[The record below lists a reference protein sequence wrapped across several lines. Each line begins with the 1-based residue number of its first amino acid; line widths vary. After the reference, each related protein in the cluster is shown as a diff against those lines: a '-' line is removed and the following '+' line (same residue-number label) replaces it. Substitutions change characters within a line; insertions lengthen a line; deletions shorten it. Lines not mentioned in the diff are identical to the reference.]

1 MLAALGRGDLTSGE
15 VEEALFPARSLQGI
29 ARRAL
34 SVARGRRGAK
44 AGDTGIP
51 VRGLIP
57 GMAVHL
63 AECCNPLPGER
74 IVGIVTT
81 GKGVTIHTIDCDTL
95 ESFGDTPERWLD
107 LSWEADADEK
117 GVHVGRLN
125 LVVANETGSLS
136 KLTTAIAKNNGNI
149 SNLKIT
155 NRSLDFF
162 EMLVDVEVK
171 DARHLGNIVAAL
183 RAVTSVSSVERE
195 RARH

>member
-1 MLAALGRGDLTSGE
+1 MTSPAARWRTRSS
-15 VEEALFPARSLQGI
+15 PARRLQGI

-34 SVARGRRGAK
+34 SVARGRRGTK
-44 AGDTGIP
+44 AGDSGIP

-95 ESFGDTPERWLD
+95 ESFSDTPERWLD
-107 LSWEADADEK
+107 LAWEADADEK

-136 KLTTAIAKNNGNI
+136 KLTTAIARNNGNI
-149 SNLKIT
+149 SKPQDHQPLA
-155 NRSLDFF
+155 RFLR
-162 EMLVDVEVK
+162 
-171 DARHLGNIVAAL
+171 DAGRYRGQGPRHSAISWPHCAA
-183 RAVTSVSSVERE
+183 
-195 RARH
+195 